1 VERLWRT
8 IKYEQVY
15 LHAYA
20 SMVDAKTHLKEYL
33 VFYNSIRPH
42 QSHDGMTP
50 DLIYF
55 KNAGAKKHAA

>member
-1 VERLWRT
+1 
-8 IKYEQVY
+8 
-15 LHAYA
+15 
-20 SMVDAKTHLKEYL
+20 MDDAKAHLRIYL
-33 VFYNSIRPH
+33 IFYNSIRPH